1 MIHLDYPSKLT
12 QLWKIHIRS
21 DIRRYKLIQRKNNN
35 SIEHKHKH
43 KLNHCYAR
51 YEFGYIKIVEI

>member
-1 MIHLDYPSKLT
+1 MSYLAYPSKLT

-21 DIRRYKLIQRKNNN
+21 DRRRYKLLQRMNNN
-35 SIEHKHKH
+35 SIEHKH

-51 YEFGYIKIVEI
+51 YEFGSIKIVEI